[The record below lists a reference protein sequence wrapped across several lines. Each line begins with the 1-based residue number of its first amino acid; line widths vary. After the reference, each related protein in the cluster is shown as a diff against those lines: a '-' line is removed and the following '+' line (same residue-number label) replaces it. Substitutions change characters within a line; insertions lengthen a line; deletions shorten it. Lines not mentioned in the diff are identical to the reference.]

1 MNKKLIKGL
10 TLAMV
15 VFTMVSGVSFADETT
30 NEKMEATDRIE
41 QIREKM
47 QERFDQKIEDRKAK
61 IVAFKEMTP
70 EEKIAALEA
79 KLENEN
85 LSDEVKVKIQNQ
97 LNSIEEREAFKAM
110 LDELLEGKTEGE
122 KVDALEGLL
131 LEGEL
136 DEKQVDNINRM
147 IERFT
152 IGQETLDE
160 IKAAFEG
167 AEKEDRAL
175 ILANLI
181 ESGNYSD
188 EALKFLEK
196 MQDKMEKNEVVRI
209 ELELI
214 KVELEDLT
222 REERDEKITE
232 IIASDDYSEETIN
245 RLEKKANTRDKI
257 DGMRVEFKD
266 QMKERIDKFKDEG
279 KVQ

>member
-1 MNKKLIKGL
+1 MNKKLIRGL

-30 NEKMEATDRIE
+30 NEKVEATGRVE
-41 QIREKM
+41 QMREKM

-70 EEKIAALEA
+70 EEKIATLEA

-97 LNSIEEREAFKAM
+97 LNSIEEREAFKTM

-136 DEKQVDNINRM
+136 DEKQIDNIKRM